1 MKTNKPEG
9 EFGVGLIGMR
19 GFFLAWLSLL
29 NQLEATTVV
38 FESSADLTNGFATAV
53 RLPIAAALL
62 FAGDTVRFRQMGH
75 WVSKASRTRE

>member
-1 MKTNKPEG
+1 M
-9 EFGVGLIGMR
+9 GLIGIGM
-19 GFFLAWLSLL
+19 LPMVWLSLL

-62 FAGDTVRFRQMGH
+62 FTGDTARFRQMGH